1 MSYNS
6 IAPAR
11 NARVDVTASGRL
23 ESETQKAPAPAEKT
37 VVIFTQPDE
46 PLFEASA
53 KTMLEACASGDVSA
67 EHHAL
72 GLAEWRS
79 TIENLRREG
88 KIGDA
93 SHVVISMHGAMA
105 TPNGASEKQHLLA
118 SAISTLDFI
127 KTLREPLEK
136 GGAPCSATI
145 YIGSCAAGDN
155 AMRASI
161 QELHNQ
167 LGVGACVLL
176 SGSKDV
182 LDGENNNA
190 LRVMCEALARARKS
204 NSPLPSPDHIFAMI
218 APVRGECITLIEAN
232 RAYPLI
238 LHAPQDKTEFGC
250 APLLNEIHQYA
261 LHGGWSEPD
270 PNGDAGEGKPDQSA
284 NRKPRVSG
292 DPDALRRLESNLRA
306 FGVDAQPRTVAELQ
320 VDSVLLRIAWRSD
333 VAKLR
338 RFLKVD
344 QDTLVRLN
352 KDEWNAAHSLALKM
366 LSAAT
371 EDSDQSRSAGKTPYI
386 LNFLR
391 EKAHHFHNLDETVR
405 LKDMRSTMKVSPD
418 AFRQLLKDGFWV
430 DARDGVSRA
439 TAMRP
444 AGLVL
449 AENGD
454 LAGLN
459 LLMRSHRRFRRD
471 LDSREIND
479 SHRLVLEMLDV
490 AQGAKDSLNI
500 SLELAGIAREARK
513 LLVENAEWIRQQYP
527 RAHAYLKEYG
537 FFGEG

>member
-1 MSYNS
+1 MSYDFTAS
-6 IAPAR
+6 ATK
-11 NARVDVTASGRL
+11 ARVDVTASGRV
-23 ESETQKAPAPAEKT
+23 ESEKQKAPAPAEKT

-79 TIENLRREG
+79 TIQSLRREG
-88 KIGDA
+88 KIGDTP
-93 SHVVISMHGAMA
+93 HVVISMHGSME
-105 TPNGASEKQHLLA
+105 TPKGASEKQHLLA

-127 KTLREPLEK
+127 NTLREPLEK

-145 YIGSCAAGDN
+145 YVGSCEAGDN
-155 AMRASI
+155 TMRASI
-161 QELHNQ
+161 ELHNQ

-176 SGSKDV
+176 AGSKDV

-190 LRVMCEALARARKS
+190 LRVMCEELVRARKS

-270 PNGDAGEGKPDQSA
+270 RYGDAGEGKPDPSA

-306 FGVDAQPRTVAELQ
+306 FGVDAQDTIAELQ
-320 VDSVLLRIAWRSD
+320 VASVLLRIAWRSD
-333 VAKLR
+333 VAKLE

-344 QDTLVRLN
+344 QDTLGRLD
-352 KDEWNAAHSLALKM
+352 KDEWNSAHSLALKM

-386 LNFLR
+386 FNFLR
-391 EKAHHFHNLDETVR
+391 EKVHHFHNLDEAER
-405 LKDMRSTMKVSPD
+405 LKDMRATMKVSPD

-430 DARDGVSRA
+430 DAREGVSRA
-439 TAMRP
+439 AAMRP

-454 LAGLN
+454 LVGLRT
-459 LLMRSHRRFRRD
+459 LMRSHRRLRKD
-471 LDSREIND
+471 LDGREIND
-479 SHRLVLEMLDV
+479 SHRLVLEMLEA
-490 AQGAKDSLNI
+490 AQGAKDSFSI
-500 SLELAGIAREARK
+500 SLELASFAGQAKK
-513 LLVENAEWIRQQYP
+513 LLIENAEWIRQQYP
-527 RAHAYLKEYG
+527 RAHAYLNESL